1 MNIGDCV
8 CSNIVNTIIG
18 RITKMLPND
27 YAIVVVGKTEI
38 LAKLEYWHKVEE

>member
-18 RITKMLPND
+18 HIAKILPND
-27 YAIVVVGKTEI
+27 YAIVMVGEQEI